1 MIKISNK
8 KIRRIIRDVI
18 KEEKGKYDD
27 ATESSFV
34 VLDKKFKNKNV
45 DFRKRTVT
53 ATSKM
58 IKKMAELTSLKEAL
72 EVREK
77 EKQTTL
83 NKMINHI
90 KMLEKTSSYYN
101 MISTIENKKM
111 SVDKKEKHKE
121 IILKS
126 WDNFTSIADDFRSE
140 IDSLKNEI
148 QRTEDEIDRLAEEA
162 KNLADQFT
170 KEMFVDKNWKL
181 IKDK

>member
-1 MIKISNK
+1 MKKVIKISNK

-77 EKQTTL
+77 EKQT
-83 NKMINHI
+83 
-90 KMLEKTSSYYN
+90 
-101 MISTIENKKM
+101 
-111 SVDKKEKHKE
+111 
-121 IILKS
+121 
-126 WDNFTSIADDFRSE
+126 
-140 IDSLKNEI
+140 
-148 QRTEDEIDRLAEEA
+148 
-162 KNLADQFT
+162 
-170 KEMFVDKNWKL
+170 
-181 IKDK
+181 

>member
-1 MIKISNK
+1 MSIVEYKVRKMIKKVLN
-8 KIRRIIRDVI
+8 
-18 KEEKGKYDD
+18 EEEGKYDD
-27 ATESSFV
+27 ATKRSFV

-45 DFRKRTVT
+45 DFRKRTVS

-58 IKKMAELTSLKEAL
+58 IKKMAALTSLKEAL
-72 EVREK
+72 EEREK
-77 EKQTTL
+77 EKQSTL

-101 MISTIENKKM
+101 MISTIENKKL
-111 SVDKKEKHKE
+111 SVEKKEKHKE

-126 WDNFTSIADDFRSE
+126 WDNFTSVADDFKSE
-140 IDSLKNEI
+140 IDSLKKEI
-148 QRTEDEIDRLAEEA
+148 QRTEDEIDKLAEEA